1 MNEIRGVITAMATPF
16 EEAGGVDE
24 AAARRLAAHLVE
36 HGSHGVV
43 VAGSSGEAATLDDG
57 EHIALLAAIVD
68 EIGGEATVICGTG
81 TNDTRHSVELTK
93 AAAEAGADGAL
104 VVTPYYNKPTF
115 PGICAHYEAIAAA
128 VPGLPLIAYN
138 IPSRVVINVG
148 PAELA
153 ELAKIDSVVAVKQAN
168 NDELEPIE
176 GMALL
181 AGNDDVFLRTLE
193 LGGAGGILVAS
204 HVVGDAMREI
214 WDAAQTGDLERAREI
229 DAELRPALRRD
240 GLRHQPDPAEGGAG
254 DDRVDPPRR
263 PATAAGRSR
272 RRAAGDRTGSARRG
286 RRSGGLLT
294 RWPAKLRV
302 LPLGG
307 LGEIG
312 KNMTVVEYDGPDR
325 RRRHRPD
332 VPDRRDARHRPGP
345 ARLLLPAR
353 PG

>member
-1 MNEIRGVITAMATPF
+1 MSEIRGVITAMATPF
-16 EEAGGVDE
+16 DAAGAVDE

-43 VAGSSGEAATLDDG
+43 VAGSTGEAATLDDE

-81 TNDTRHSVELTK
+81 TNDTRHSVELTR

-115 PGICAHYEAIAAA
+115 PGILGHFEAIAAA

-138 IPSRVVINVG
+138 IPSRVVINVS

-153 ELAKIDSVVAVKQAN
+153 ELAKVDGVVAVKQAN
-168 NDELEPIE
+168 NDDLEPIE

-204 HVVGDAMREI
+204 HLVGEGMREI
-214 WDAAQTGDLERAREI
+214 WDAAQAGDLERAREI
-229 DAELRPALRRD
+229 DAKLRPAYDAMGFVTNPIPLKAALEMTGLIPHG
-240 GLRHQPDPAEGGAG
+240 GLRLPLVQLDA
-254 DDRVDPPRR
+254 DQR
-263 PATAAGRSR
+263 ATVREALDAAG
-272 RRAAGDRTGSARRG
+272 
-286 RRSGGLLT
+286 
-294 RWPAKLRV
+294 V
-302 LPLGG
+302 
-307 LGEIG
+307 
-312 KNMTVVEYDGPDR
+312 TVN
-325 RRRHRPD
+325 
-332 VPDRRDARHRPGP
+332 
-345 ARLLLPAR
+345 
-353 PG
+353 